1 MRVLHKL
8 PMVCTG
14 TVTEARRTN
23 LKRLLSSICDVV
35 QRRAFAGGKG

>member
-1 MRVLHKL
+1 MTVLHKL
-8 PMVCTG
+8 PMVRAG
-14 TVTEARRTN
+14 TVTDARWAD